1 MGINKKKLL
10 EIIERHADIDWY
22 LLGRPA
28 TENLFKNMG
37 FRTHIQMPRWTGAV
51 LGKEKPPKRSKE
63 LVWLK
68 WREFLE
74 EATNPPPDIISSMFP
89 AQLWIGI
96 ERETAI
102 KMLVLGH
109 FP

>member
-1 MGINKKKLL
+1 
-10 EIIERHADIDWY
+10 
-22 LLGRPA
+22 
-28 TENLFKNMG
+28 
-37 FRTHIQMPRWTGAV
+37 
-51 LGKEKPPKRSKE
+51 
-63 LVWLK
+63 LK